1 MSEDR
6 EGRHGPRLAVRLY
19 WMWRKRRDLT
29 GWGGDDCRTV
39 FELSPQKNGQWTEKV
54 LHSFVYDGKD
64 GNTPRAKLVF
74 DKTGNLYGTTSF
86 GGASDYGTVFE
97 LSPKKSKWIEKVL
110 HSFNLNGQD
119 GASPTN
125 SPLVLDKA
133 GNLYGTTTLGGAN
146 CGAEGCGTVYE
157 VTP

>member
-54 LHSFVYDGKD
+54 LHRFLYDGKD
-64 GNTPRAKLVF
+64 GSYPRATFVF
-74 DKTGNLYGTTSF
+74 DESSNLYGTTSL
-86 GGASDYGTVFE
+86 GGISDYGTVFE
-97 LSPKKSKWIEKVL
+97 FSLKNSKWIEKVL

-119 GASPTN
+119 GASPMN
-125 SPLVLDKA
+125 GPLILVLAQAD
-133 GNLYGTTTLGGAN
+133 NR
-146 CGAEGCGTVYE
+146 
-157 VTP
+157 